1 MMTATMMRKLA
12 LCLCLTLCFLFGA
25 AYCQGAGEEGMMA
38 TIMPADE
45 GVSTMPAEEEMTAIM
60 PADEEGVSTMPS
72 GEEETTM
79 MMLPPRPEASDMN
92 DTMDGVDLAPL
103 EDLESAPEATMEEHV
118 VEVGSSPPGQ
128 MIYNPESITI
138 KSGDTVTWVNV
149 DGIPHDVIFNEVP
162 EGASN
167 EDLSHPDLWSTI
179 GQNVSS
185 TFTVPG
191 TYEYYC
197 TPHRALG
204 MLGTVIVE

>member
-1 MMTATMMRKLA
+1 MTATMMSRVA
-12 LCLCLTLCFLFGA
+12 LCLCLSSLLVGA
-25 AYCQGAGEEGMMA
+25 AFCQGEEEMMMA
-38 TIMPADE
+38 TTMPADE
-45 GVSTMPAEEEMTAIM
+45 TASMPAPEQEEMMMMAAIM
-60 PADEEGVSTMPS
+60 PAVE
-72 GEEETTM
+72 EEETM
-79 MMLPPRPEASDMN
+79 SMPERPTAGDMSD
-92 DTMDGVDLAPL
+92 TSGGVDLAPL
-103 EDLESAPEATMEEHV
+103 EDLESAPEATMDEHV

-204 MLGTVIVE
+204 MLGSVVVEAA

>member
-1 MMTATMMRKLA
+1 MTSATVMSRVA
-12 LCLCLTLCFLFGA
+12 LCLCLSSLLVGA
-25 AYCQGAGEEGMMA
+25 AFCQGGEEMMMAAAIMPSVEEEAGEEA
-38 TIMPADE
+38 TAMPE
-45 GVSTMPAEEEMTAIM
+45 RPTA
-60 PADEEGVSTMPS
+60 G
-72 GEEETTM
+72 GET
-79 MMLPPRPEASDMN
+79 N
-92 DTMDGVDLAPL
+92 DTSGGVDLAPL
-103 EDLESAPEATMEEHV
+103 EDLESAPEATMDEHV

-162 EGASN
+162 GGASN

-204 MLGTVIVE
+204 MLGSVVVEAA